1 MSAPTPND
9 LPNWE
14 RWEPGSF
21 TQPGASPHVARL
33 KASAA
38 AAGGS
43 PDALS
48 LQHLR
53 EAARDEGYRTGYDKG
68 HAEGLDAGREEALAA
83 GRVQAEL
90 LAQAI
95 VRFDEG
101 AARLEKDV
109 AQELLNL
116 ALGIARRIVGE
127 TLEAQPEA
135 VMASIRE
142 ALAQIPAQHAIIH
155 LNREDAE
162 LIRVQAGD
170 SLARAGHRIHEN
182 ASLARGDV
190 LVEAGGTQIDARLET
205 RWQRVWESLEP
216 EPVVHRTPT

>member
-1 MSAPTPND
+1 MSAPTENKHPS
-9 LPNWE
+9 WE

-21 TQPGASPHVARL
+21 ANTGAAPPATRL
-33 KASAA
+33 KPSAPT
-38 AAGGS
+38 AAGT
-43 PDALS
+43 DAPS
-48 LQHLR
+48 LQALR
-53 EAARDEGYRTGYDKG
+53 EAASEEGYRDGFDRG
-68 HAEGLDAGREEALAA
+68 HAEGLEAGRNAALAE
-83 GRVQAEL
+83 GRAQAAQ

-95 VRFDEG
+95 VRFDQG
-101 AARLEKDV
+101 VARLEKDV

-127 TLEAQPEA
+127 TLEAQPET

-162 LIRVQAGD
+162 LIRTQSGD

-182 ASLARGDV
+182 TSLARGDV

-216 EPVVHRTPT
+216 EPVVHRTST